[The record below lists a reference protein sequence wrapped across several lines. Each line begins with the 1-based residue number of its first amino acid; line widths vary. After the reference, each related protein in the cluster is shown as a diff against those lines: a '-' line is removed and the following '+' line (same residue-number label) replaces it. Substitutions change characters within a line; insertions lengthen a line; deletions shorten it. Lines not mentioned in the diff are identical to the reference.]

1 MFDSSQLQDQD
12 DLVLLNRFFK
22 GNCDAFALIYNKY
35 ANDLMAYGAGWG
47 VDRETLKDA
56 VQDVFYKLYS
66 NRKSFEKATNL
77 KFYLIRSLKN
87 RILDIRKSTVE
98 TANIEGVEFS
108 IQPIVTDALIEEE
121 DRKAVEEQIGV
132 YLSLLTGRQRE
143 AIYLRF
149 IEEMDYEEIARILDM
164 TAPAVR
170 KLVCRGIARLRVEK
184 MNYLP
189 LYLLLL
195 KAGSLFDIS

>member
-1 MFDSSQLQDQD
+1 MSDSSQLQNQD
-12 DLVLLNRFFK
+12 DLAFLNRFFR
-22 GNCDAFALIYNKY
+22 GDCDAFTLIYNKY

-56 VQDVFYKLYS
+56 IQDVFYKLYS

-77 KFYLIRSLKN
+77 KSYLIRSLKN
-87 RILDIRKSTVE
+87 RILDMRKAAIE
-98 TANIEGVEFS
+98 TTRIESLEFS

-121 DRKAVEEQIGV
+121 DRKTIEEQIET

-143 AIYLRF
+143 AIYLRY
-149 IEEMDYEEIARILDM
+149 IDGLDYEEIAQILNM

-170 KLVCRGIARLRVEK
+170 KLVCRGIARLRMESL
-184 MNYLP
+184 NYLP

-195 KAGSLFDIS
+195 GLASSLKPS

>member
-1 MFDSSQLQDQD
+1 MFDNSQLQDQD
-12 DLVLLNRFFK
+12 DLALLNHFFR
-22 GNCDAFALIYNKY
+22 GNSDAFTLIYNKY

-56 VQDVFYKLYS
+56 IQDVFYKLYS